1 MGFVGREESRS
12 GEAIF
17 LFLLMSYLLSK
28 SIATLDDLDTTPLVL
43 VFAIHKVPF
52 NGYYLPPSKVG
63 ALISVKQYLR
73 LA

>member
-1 MGFVGREESRS
+1 
-12 GEAIF
+12 
-17 LFLLMSYLLSK
+17 MSYLLSK